1 MARVAAES
9 CGPEPDSELARAR
22 AGHLRQPRNLANE
35 MSVGGKLGLMTDRLG
50 EYLEPIYS
58 MASVV
63 KFHNK
68 IICAARKK
76 IQNKCPNKAEPSDYL
91 RALHELTKYVINLPS

>member
-9 CGPEPDSELARAR
+9 CGPEPDSERAR

-58 MASVV
+58 MASVM
-63 KFHNK
+63 KFHLQIK
-68 IICAARKK
+68 
-76 IQNKCPNKAEPSDYL
+76 SF
-91 RALHELTKYVINLPS
+91 ALQGKEYGISAPTRQSLVNI